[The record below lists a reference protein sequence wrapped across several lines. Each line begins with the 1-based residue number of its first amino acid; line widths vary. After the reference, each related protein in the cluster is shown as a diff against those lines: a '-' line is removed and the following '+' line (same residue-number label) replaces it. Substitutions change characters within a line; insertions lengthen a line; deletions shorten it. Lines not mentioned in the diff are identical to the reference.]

1 MVSVADWKRQRAK
14 SVNRKTEQIVIT
26 QYEQERIQTD
36 KKKMNR
42 SSVTFRGYNKRSMMH
57 VTRVLKGEKK
67 ESVAEQQLEKIMT

>member
-1 MVSVADWKRQRAK
+1 MVSVADWKGQRAE
-14 SVNRKTEQIVIT
+14 SVNRKIEQIVIT

-36 KKKMNR
+36 KKMNR
-42 SSVTFRGYNKRSMMH
+42 SSVTLWGYNKRSMTH